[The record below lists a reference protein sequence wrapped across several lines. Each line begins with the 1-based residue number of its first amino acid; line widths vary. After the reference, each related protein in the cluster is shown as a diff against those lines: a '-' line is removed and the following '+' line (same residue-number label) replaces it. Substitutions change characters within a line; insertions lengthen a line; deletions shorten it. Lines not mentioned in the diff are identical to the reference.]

1 MTRDEQQ
8 TFIEPLEELIEEL
21 EAQLAMA
28 DASDESVAPDNA
40 IGRLTRMEAIQAQSM
55 NAAARREKERRLYR
69 AKRAL
74 ERIEKGTYGQCVRCD
89 QEIPKGRL
97 EIMPES
103 PYCVRC
109 AARSR

>member
-1 MTRDEQQ
+1 MTHEEQQ
-8 TFIEPLEELIEEL
+8 TFIEPLEALIDEL
-21 EAQLAMA
+21 EAQLAIA

-55 NAAARREKERRLYR
+55 NAAARRKKERRLQR
-69 AKRAL
+69 ARRAL
-74 ERIEKGTYGQCVRCD
+74 ERVSKGTYGQCVSCD
-89 QEIPKGRL
+89 QDIPKGRL

-103 PYCVRC
+103 PHCVQC

>member
-1 MTRDEQQ
+1 MTRDDQDA
-8 TFIEPLEELIEEL
+8 FIEPLEELIDEL
-21 EAQLAMA
+21 DAQLAVA

-55 NAAARREKERRLYR
+55 NAAARREKERRLAR

-74 ERIEKGTYGQCVRCD
+74 ERIEKGTYGRCVSCD
-89 QEIPKGRL
+89 QEIQPKRL

-109 AARSR
+109 AARHR